1 MRLFGQASRRTSA
14 DDLVDKGWARCY
26 AHARLGHTGFIV
38 AQTHVKV
45 SKTQQQ
51 KLETLRAVL
60 RELGSVIVA
69 YSGGV
74 DSAFLAA
81 VANQVLGRKALA
93 VTARSPSLAPSELRD
108 AVSLASSL
116 GLNHRVIE
124 TNEVERPDYQANNSS
139 RCFFCKDE
147 LYTHLTRLASDEGL
161 AWVANGTNVDDLGDF
176 RPGLKAAKQYEV
188 RSPLVE
194 AGLSKAEIRSL
205 SKNMGLTTWDKPA
218 QACLSSRIPYGTPV
232 SEEALARIAK
242 AEEFLR
248 GLGVKQL
255 RVRHHDT
262 IARIEVEPE
271 DFLSFLD
278 EGVRQRL
285 TEYFRSIGY
294 SYVTLDLDGFRSG
307 SLNEVLAALRKR
319 KAQAGDQ
326 QGPSSPKRPH

>member
-1 MRLFGQASRRTSA
+1 M
-14 DDLVDKGWARCY
+14 
-26 AHARLGHTGFIV
+26 V

-45 SKTQQQ
+45 SKTKQQ
-51 KLETLRAVL
+51 KLEALKAVL
-60 RELGSVIVA
+60 REMGSLIVA
-69 YSGGV
+69 YSGGI
-74 DSAFLAA
+74 DSAFLSA

-93 VTARSPSLAPSELRD
+93 VTASSPSLAPSELRE
-108 AVSLASSL
+108 AVSLAKSL

-124 TNEVERPDYQANNSS
+124 TKEVERPDYRANNSS

-147 LYTHLTRLASDEGL
+147 LYTHLARLAFKEGF

-176 RPGLKAAKQYEV
+176 RPGLKAAKEYKV
-188 RSPLVE
+188 RSLLVE

-205 SKNMGLTTWDKPA
+205 SKSMALTTWDKPA
-218 QACLSSRIPYGTPV
+218 QACLSSRVPYGTPV
-232 SEEALARIAK
+232 SAEVLTRIAK

-248 GLGVKQL
+248 GLGIKQI

-271 DFLSFLD
+271 DFLSLID
-278 EGVRQRL
+278 QEVRKRL

-319 KAQAGDQ
+319 KTVSEDQ
-326 QGPSSPKRPH
+326 QGT